1 LEDLLSYSHYIIALL
16 VIFLVF
22 IQPSKA
28 GAGNLL
34 SSGGNNTEKKF
45 DFLTKFTLVAVLLFL
60 VVSFSIPYYQAMNKD
75 TSVVQELNIKTKE
88 GE

>member
-1 LEDLLSYSHYIIALL
+1 LEDLLNYSHYIIALL

-34 SSGGNNTEKKF
+34 SSGGNNTDKKF
-45 DFLTKFTLVAVLLFL
+45 NFLTKFTIVAILLFL

-75 TSVVQELNIKTKE
+75 TSVFQELNIEKKE